1 MLRDALTV
9 SALIAVVLLV
19 RAIFKTHVPKRM
31 LYALWLVVL
40 LKLCLP
46 GTTVS
51 LPVLPAEE
59 EPITP
64 VQQVETE
71 TPVQA
76 TPAVQQPA
84 QAVTLPQTTTVQPA
98 QTTITQP
105 QEAAK
110 PAAVPLLM
118 TAPMLLIWFG
128 GSVLL
133 GLWLLITWLV
143 FTVRLHH
150 DRKLLEKRGRTR
162 IYVSG
167 SVKSPCLAG
176 LFPAV
181 YLTADV
187 PQSDAAELIVQHELT
202 HLRHLDPL
210 WSLCRAAAVTVYWWN
225 PFIWLAVI
233 VSKRDAEL
241 ACDEA
246 VAAKLS
252 SEQRLAYARA
262 ILAQAPRRAAALS
275 LAGPPVK
282 ERIVFLS
289 KKQRTSVLCVVLALL
304 LTVAAAGCSFTRLTS
319 KDEDPE
325 AAHQEALK
333 SVLKSDVSLTQEQ
346 IDAVNAV
353 FADYALSTD
362 DTLGHF
368 AVNGFFT
375 STYDDVRELNLKEF
389 LTYFGECGEED
400 ISEEEFAQLNADW
413 GFRVDSVADCPLP
426 IHRYPAS
433 AVEGVLRRFAGIGLA
448 DLKDMQEPF
457 SGYTYLESTD
467 AFYNTTSD
475 YSPGDFTCTSGSIDA
490 FGEYVQLYGWASRFP
505 GESILRLEKSGD
517 HWYIKSF
524 TLEIPE
530 SELTAAEDPVPTTEP
545 GYPLGLL
552 LTQETAMR
560 KDAADTAELCDCW
573 PLQEGEYVTAL
584 TERTVDG
591 ELWYLVECTPF
602 DTPADTR
609 GWVKAEVT
617 ERYTVRNMWSCTAP
631 LYLVDGAQYYDGT
644 GEHTLSEADPRG
656 PYRITSYDEAN
667 YRYHL
672 SGTGGAEIEIG
683 GFDMI
688 QFPALPADDPE
699 TISYQVQQKLAYAS
713 WNQAMTEEYEDTIRS
728 FEGAD
733 YRDGWGVG
741 QYPHYYKTLADFFVS
756 SPEYR
761 GLLAD
766 DAVWT
771 LDMMADGLIMRVN
784 MTQGDAYLG
793 LYYSVVTHDL
803 CVAPDELLGDENE
816 AVLSAAEWF
825 RSNISENNNG
835 MNLYAMMLTSSYR
848 DPRGIDLS
856 KLFYNGLYDDSNVIT
871 EEERAAVSQVNSLAD
886 HLDIIKITRTQMDE
900 TLQKLTGLK
909 LDETDKIGLDQFVYL
924 KDFDAYYLVHSDAI
938 DPRCRMLSAS
948 RNADGSV
955 NLICKRDTG
964 SAAVLLL
971 RTITGWQI
979 TANELFPE

>member
-1 MLRDALTV
+1 MLRDALTI
-9 SALIAVVLLV
+9 SALITVVLLV
-19 RAIFKTHVPKRM
+19 RAIFKSRVPKRM
-31 LYALWLVVL
+31 VYALWLVVL

-46 GTTVS
+46 GTAVS
-51 LPVLPAEE
+51 LPLLPAEE
-59 EPITP
+59 ATAP
-64 VQQVETE
+64 VQQVEAE
-71 TPVQA
+71 TPVHA

-84 QAVTLPQTTTVQPA
+84 QTVTLPQTPA
-98 QTTITQP
+98 QTITQTQP
-105 QEAAK
+105 QETAK
-110 PAAVPLLM
+110 PVHAPLV
-118 TAPMLLIWFG
+118 TAPVLLVWFG

-133 GLWLLITWLV
+133 GLWLLVTWLV
-143 FTVRLHH
+143 FTVRLYK
-150 DRKLLEKRGRTR
+150 DRQLLGRRGRTR

-176 LFPAV
+176 LIPAV

-210 WSLCRAAAVTVYWWN
+210 WSLCRTAAVIVYWWN

-262 ILAQAPRRAAALS
+262 ILAQAPRKAAALS
-275 LAGPPVK
+275 LAGPPVR

-289 KKQRTSVLCVVLALL
+289 KKQRTSVLCVLLALL
-304 LTVAAAGCSFTRLTS
+304 LTVTAAGCSFTRLTA
-319 KDEDPE
+319 KHEDPE

-333 SVLKSDVSLTQEQ
+333 SVLKTDISLTQEQ
-346 IDAVNAV
+346 IDAVNAA
-353 FADYALSTD
+353 FTYDTSGKD
-362 DTLGHF
+362 ETLGHF

-389 LTYFGECGEED
+389 LAYFGECGEED
-400 ISEEEFAQLNADW
+400 ISEEEFAQLNAEW
-413 GFRVDSVADCPLP
+413 GFRVDRVEDFPLP

-475 YSPGDFTCTSGSIDA
+475 YSPGYFTCTGGSIDA
-490 FGEYVQLYGWASRFP
+490 FGEYVQLFGWASRFP
-505 GESILRLEKSGD
+505 GESILRLEKDGEN
-517 HWYIKSF
+517 WYIKSF
-524 TLEIPE
+524 TLEIPAD
-530 SELTAAEDPVPTTEP
+530 ELPEEDPVPTMEP

-560 KDAADTAELCDCW
+560 KDASDTAELCDSR
-573 PLQEGEYVTAL
+573 PLQEGEYVQAL

-591 ELWYLVECTPF
+591 QLWYLVECTPF

-617 ERYTVRNMWSCTAP
+617 EPYTVRNMWSCTAP
-631 LYLVDGAQYYDGT
+631 LYLVDGARYYDET
-644 GEHTLSEADPRG
+644 GAHTLSDADPRG

-672 SGTGGAEIEIG
+672 SGAGGSEIEIG

-688 QFPALPADDPE
+688 EFPPLPADDPE
-699 TISYQVQQKLAYAS
+699 TISYQVQQKLAHAR
-713 WNQAMTEEYEDTIRS
+713 WQQPMTADYEDQIRS

-741 QYPHYYKTLADFFVS
+741 QYPHYYKTLADFFVEFS
-756 SPEYR
+756 QYR
-761 GLLAD
+761 DVLEP
-766 DAVWT
+766 DAVWSRDLT
-771 LDMMADGLIMRVN
+771 ADGTVMRID
-784 MTQGDAYLG
+784 MQRGDTSVG
-793 LYYSVVTHDL
+793 LFYSIETHDL
-803 CVAPDELLGDENE
+803 CVAPEGE
-816 AVLSAAEWF
+816 
-825 RSNISENNNG
+825 
-835 MNLYAMMLTSSYR
+835 
-848 DPRGIDLS
+848 
-856 KLFYNGLYDDSNVIT
+856 
-871 EEERAAVSQVNSLAD
+871 
-886 HLDIIKITRTQMDE
+886 
-900 TLQKLTGLK
+900 
-909 LDETDKIGLDQFVYL
+909 
-924 KDFDAYYLVHSDAI
+924 
-938 DPRCRMLSAS
+938 
-948 RNADGSV
+948 
-955 NLICKRDTG
+955 
-964 SAAVLLL
+964 
-971 RTITGWQI
+971 
-979 TANELFPE
+979 